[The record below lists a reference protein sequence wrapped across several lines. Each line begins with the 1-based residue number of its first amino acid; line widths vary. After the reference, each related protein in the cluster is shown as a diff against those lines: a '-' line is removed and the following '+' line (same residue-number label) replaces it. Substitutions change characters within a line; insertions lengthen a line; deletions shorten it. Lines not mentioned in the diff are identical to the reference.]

1 MKIIKT
7 KPYLKATKKLSIG
20 AQDEQRLFGELAE
33 TPEKGALIV
42 GGGGIRKIR
51 LALGNRGK
59 SAGARVIYC
68 AFVSAEIIFLLAA
81 YAKGEKEN
89 LTRREINDF
98 REITDQIR
106 KALENERDI

>member
-7 KPYLKATKKLSIG
+7 KPYLKAAKRLGIG

-59 SAGARVIYC
+59 SAGARVIYTIFEIEEELYLLD
-68 AFVSAEIIFLLAA
+68 AYSKSEQANISKAEIN
-81 YAKGEKEN
+81 N
-89 LTRREINDF
+89 LKKLIEI
-98 REITDQIR
+98 IR
-106 KALENERDI
+106 KESI